1 MRRSCQCDANLGRRS
16 AITALTRSARAR
28 IGLQRFT
35 IEHVNTQTIQ
45 IYRELLGECRASL
58 QERHQC
64 TLGVDSAAR
73 AIEVRSRVANCGRPA
88 ESDGSTFSCRAKSR
102 RAGTDWNYVIT
113 LSVVAPSVQM
123 ITVTALALMLL
134 FAVDDRRGLQV
145 RTRLLAQLIAATVA
159 TYTLLP
165 AAPWWLLA
173 PIIVII
179 IWSMNLYN
187 FMDGADGLAGGMALF
202 GFGALAIVAA
212 NAEAHELAAAC
223 GCMVGA
229 AAGFL
234 FHNFPPQRCFW
245 GTPGQCRW
253 VS

>member
-1 MRRSCQCDANLGRRS
+1 MTSLITGSVISAVLVWTLLFALLKSGLAWRIAIDKPNRRSLHNGVVPRVGGLAVIG
-16 AITALTRSARAR
+16 IALIA
-28 IGLQRFT
+28 
-35 IEHVNTQTIQ
+35 
-45 IYRELLGECRASL
+45 
-58 QERHQC
+58 
-64 TLGVDSAAR
+64 
-73 AIEVRSRVANCGRPA
+73 
-88 ESDGSTFSCRAKSR
+88 
-102 RAGTDWNYVIT
+102 
-113 LSVVAPSVQM
+113 LSIVAPSVQV

-179 IWSMNLYN
+179 MWSMNLYN

-202 GFGALAIVAA
+202 GFGAFAIVAA

-223 GCMVGA
+223 GCVVGA

-234 FHNFPPQRCFW
+234 FHNFPPRRCFW

-253 VS
+253 VSSLRPSPSQDGSSKSGQSGFRCLSSRRF